1 MKKHNLFKAIGI
13 IFLIF
18 IVLSWIIP
26 VGSFD
31 SGSFVKGKINPIGL
45 SDMVYF
51 PILTITTFIQYGVI
65 LLVIGGFY
73 GVVNKTGVY
82 TNIVDYLV
90 KKFKGKEKQFL
101 IIIISLLSLL
111 SSLSGLVWPLF
122 VLVPFLMTVII
133 SLGYGKLTALASTV
147 GAILVGLIGS
157 TYGMNSGYSN
167 YFLNLG
173 IHTDILA
180 KIAILVVATFLL
192 IVFVLAKAK
201 KEIKKESTKKSEDKT
216 ETVKVEKPLYD
227 GKANSKKSA
236 WPLIIVFG
244 LVFIVLL
251 IGAYNWYLMFKF
263 SYFTEL
269 YNDISAVTIKDI
281 PIITN
286 ILGYTTVPFG
296 YWGTYE
302 VSLILVVAS
311 LLLGWVYNIKF
322 NDIISAFG
330 EGAKKV
336 IKPAFYV
343 VLANIIF
350 TIMLNAQTGTNFTT
364 LMNYILGLSEEANV
378 FVSSI
383 ASVFGSFF
391 YNDYYYMMS
400 NVVKPV
406 QAVWT
411 DVGFYSMLGIVF
423 QSIYGLMMLF
433 LPTSMILI
441 AGLSMT
447 DISYKEWF
455 KYIWKF
461 LLQILAVVLIIALLL
476 SMLV

>member
-18 IVLSWIIP
+18 IVLSWVIP

-31 SGSFVKGKINPIGL
+31 SGAFVKGKINPIGL
-45 SDMVYF
+45 LDVVYF
-51 PILTITTFIQYGVI
+51 PILTITTFIQYGVL

-82 TNIVDYLV
+82 ANVVDYLV
-90 KKFKGKEKQFL
+90 KKNKGKEKQFL

-122 VLVPFLMTVII
+122 ILVPFLMTVII
-133 SLGYGKLTALASTV
+133 SLGYSKLTALASTV
-147 GAILVGLIGS
+147 GAILVGLVGS
-157 TYGMNSGYSN
+157 TYGVNSGYSN
-167 YFLNLG
+167 YFYNLG
-173 IHTDILA
+173 IHTDIIA
-180 KIAILVVATFLL
+180 KFAILVITTFLL

-201 KEIKKESTKKSEDKT
+201 KENPKKLETKT
-216 ETVKVEKPLYD
+216 ENVKVEKPLYD
-227 GKANSKKSA
+227 GKSTNKKSVL
-236 WPLIIVFG
+236 PLILVCG
-244 LVFIVLL
+244 LAFIILL
-251 IGAYNWYLMFKF
+251 IGAYNWYLVFKV

-269 YNDISAVTIKDI
+269 YNNIAAVTIKDI

-302 VSLILVVAS
+302 MAIVLVVAS
-311 LLLGWVYNIKF
+311 LILGWVYSIKF
-322 NDIISAFG
+322 DEIISAFG

-336 IKPAFYV
+336 IKAAFYV

-350 TIMLNAQTGTNFTT
+350 AVMFNAQSGTIFATM
-364 LMNYILGLSEEANV
+364 MNYILGLSEEVNV
-378 FVSSI
+378 FVAGIGS
-383 ASVFGSFF
+383 AFGSFF
-391 YNDYYYMMS
+391 YNDFYYMMS
-400 NVVKPV
+400 NAVKPV

-411 DVGFYSMLGIVF
+411 DVGFYSVLSIVF
-423 QSIYGLMMLF
+423 QSVYGLMMLF
-433 LPTSMILI
+433 IPTSMILV
-441 AGLSMT
+441 AGLSLN
-447 DISYKEWF
+447 DISYKEWL
-455 KYIWKF
+455 KYIWKY
-461 LLQILAVVLIIALLL
+461 LLQILAVVGIIALLL

>member
-45 SDMVYF
+45 LDVVYF
-51 PILTITTFIQYGVI
+51 PILTITTFIQYGVL

-82 TNIVDYLV
+82 VNVVDYLV
-90 KKFKGKEKQFL
+90 KKVKGKEKQFL

-122 VLVPFLMTVII
+122 ILVPFLMTVII

-147 GAILVGLIGS
+147 GAILVGLVGT
-157 TYGMNSGYSN
+157 TYGINSGYSN
-167 YFLNLG
+167 YFYNLG
-173 IHTDILA
+173 IHTDIIA
-180 KIAILVVATFLL
+180 KFAILVIATFLL

-201 KEIKKESTKKSEDKT
+201 KENTKKT
-216 ETVKVEKPLYD
+216 ETKTENVKVEKPLYD
-227 GKANSKKSA
+227 GKATNKKSVM
-236 WPLIIVFG
+236 PLVIVCGLTFII
-244 LVFIVLL
+244 LL
-251 IGAYNWYLMFKF
+251 IGAYNWYLMFNV

-269 YNDISAVTIKDI
+269 YNNISAVTIKDI

-302 VSLILVVAS
+302 MVSVLVVAA
-311 LLLGWVYNIKF
+311 LLLGWVYSIKF
-322 NDIISAFG
+322 DEIVSAFG

-336 IKPAFYV
+336 IKAAFYV

-350 TIMLNAQTGTNFTT
+350 AIMFNAQSGTIFTT
-364 LMNYILGLSEEANV
+364 MMNYILGLSEEVNV
-378 FVSSI
+378 FVAGIGSAI
-383 ASVFGSFF
+383 GSFF
-391 YNDYYYMMS
+391 YNDFYYMMS
-400 NVVKPV
+400 NAVKPV

-411 DVGFYSMLGIVF
+411 DVGFYSVLSIVF
-423 QSIYGLMMLF
+423 QAVYGLMMLF
-433 LPTSMILI
+433 IPTSMILI
-441 AGLSMT
+441 AGLSLS
-447 DISYKEWF
+447 DISYKEWL
-455 KYIWKF
+455 KYIWKY
-461 LLQILAVVLIIALLL
+461 LLQILAVVIIIALLL